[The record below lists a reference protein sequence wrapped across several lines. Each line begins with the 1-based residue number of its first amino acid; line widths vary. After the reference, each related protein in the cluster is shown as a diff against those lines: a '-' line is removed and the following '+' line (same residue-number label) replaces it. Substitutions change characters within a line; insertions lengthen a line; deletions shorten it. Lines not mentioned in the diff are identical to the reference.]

1 MVLSKSQR
9 FNSMTCCTGKWKGFK
24 SNKVSHDNVP
34 KFIALPGNYRPLV
47 INPHS
52 TQDIHL
58 ATALLNSNQFKARP
72 LKQWR
77 KQYGN
82 YNNRQSNRG
91 RNLLQQYNTP
101 GGYMVQTSREN
112 TVTNSCECSGNV
124 LGITDYT
131 LGEFTQSK
139 QTVGSSYDYSTCKD
153 VSNCIL
159 TDAPS
164 KAKRRTRTS
173 YNVPCSQNSYS
184 SYYQYNHARCKEY
197 NQNMNGE
204 LRYGDRTDKSRCS
217 CECTCSD
224 GECIGSS
231 SMTGCYSRPENNSQ
245 SCRKRA
251 WEKPNNKQF
260 WQQGAVSSGSR
271 ILRLKLNTVNSNAN
285 SIGTAYGNGAANAL
299 TYTGNPTTPFI
310 TKTKMNAGGYAI
322 RRGSRA
328 SKYPVDADLYYSYLA
343 NKKLWK
349 GQNACTKDC
358 L

>member
-9 FNSMTCCTGKWKGFK
+9 FNSMTCCTGQWKGFK
-24 SNKVSHDNVP
+24 SDKQSPDNVP

-52 TQDIHL
+52 TPDISI
-58 ATALLNSNQFKARP
+58 AKALLKSNQFKARP

-82 YNNRQSNRG
+82 YNNRQSNRA
-91 RNLLQQYNTP
+91 RNLLQQYSTP
-101 GGYMVQTSREN
+101 GGYMVQTAREN
-112 TVTNSCECSGNV
+112 TVTNPCECSGNV
-124 LGITDYT
+124 RGVAEYT

-139 QTVGSSYDYSTCKD
+139 QSSGSSYDYSTCTD

-197 NQNMNGE
+197 DQNMNGE
-204 LRYGDRTDKSRCS
+204 LRYGDSTDMTKCS
-217 CECTCSD
+217 CDCSCS
-224 GECIGSS
+224 GSSCSKSS
-231 SMTGCYSRPENNSQ
+231 SMGGCYYRPENDAQ

-271 ILRLKLNTVNSNAN
+271 ILRLKLNTLNTTAN
-285 SIGTAYGNGAANAL
+285 SIGVVYGKGSANAL
-299 TYTGNPTTPFI
+299 TYNGNPAAPFI
-310 TKTKMNAGGYAI
+310 TKNKMNAGGYAI
-322 RRGSRA
+322 RRGPRA
-328 SKYPVDADLYYSYLA
+328 SKYPVDANAYYTYLT
-343 NKKLWK
+343 NKKRWH
-349 GQNACTKDC
+349 GQNVCVKDC